1 MFEYNTI
8 NYISRTELDTDDLE
22 TITVEISKP
31 RSKPFIVNCMYRPPN
46 STVEL
51 FSAYEKLIEKL
62 DSENKEIILIG
73 DFNCDWTGVKSG
85 TMKPQTNKLHEITE
99 AFQFEQMIEQPT
111 RITDHS
117 ETIIDLVFTN
127 KPELVTNFGVIHIG
141 ISDHSLIFLQ
151 RKISVPRSEPKLI
164 NKRNF
169 KYYNVDAFRSDLTAC
184 LANLTLTIQD
194 PNDMWSEWKDRF
206 LAAADMHAPQ
216 ETKKVRSVNSPWITK
231 NIRQKMRHRDFLKK
245 KAIQT
250 KSKHYHQAYKKERN
264 ELNKLIKKT
273 KVEYFTNQINSCEKN
288 PKEMWK
294 TINKLTNKT
303 SKITNISEINQNGNR
318 VTDDATI
325 ANTLNEYFNEI
336 GPKLASD
343 LSQSSRS
350 PESYL
355 LPCKSRFQIQNVTI
369 HEVFK
374 SLSKLKTSKS
384 TGYDGI
390 PNKLLKDASDIIAP
404 SLVHIFNASIM
415 TGIFPNDLK
424 VAIISPI
431 HKSGSKTQC
440 NNYRPISVLSAV
452 AKILESLISKQL
464 ETYLEENGVITEHQ
478 AGFRRQHSTQTS
490 LLNVT
495 NQWYINMDNGCL
507 NGALFLDLKKAFDCV
522 DHDIL
527 LMKMYTYGIQDQA
540 LTWFRS
546 YLTGRVQI
554 CKVKQTT
561 SSKRIIKCGV
571 PQGSNLGPLLFLIYI
586 NDLPNCLSTSNSAS
600 VSMFADDT
608 NISSHGADI
617 REINEN
623 LNENLE
629 KVHQWLL
636 SNKLTLNNEKT
647 EYMIIGSKQRLTNI
661 TNDPKIELGE
671 AEIKRVD
678 KSKTLGVI
686 IDEHL
691 TWKNQVDSIRKKV
704 SKGIAMLRR
713 MKEYVPISTLI
724 KVYNAIILS
733 HFDYCSLVWDECADY
748 LLTKLQKLQNRAA
761 RVITGS
767 SYETNSEDILS
778 ELNWQPLKERF
789 RIKKAMFAYNVRN
802 NDKLPQSIINRFK
815 TKDNSNYNLRNNYTD
830 FVLKK
835 PKTNFMKKS
844 ITYSAASLWNKLPK
858 SAKTKGIGVAEFK
871 SILDRR

>member
-1 MFEYNTI
+1 
-8 NYISRTELDTDDLE
+8 
-22 TITVEISKP
+22 
-31 RSKPFIVNCMYRPPN
+31 
-46 STVEL
+46 
-51 FSAYEKLIEKL
+51 
-62 DSENKEIILIG
+62 
-73 DFNCDWTGVKSG
+73 
-85 TMKPQTNKLHEITE
+85 MKPQTNKLHEITE

-111 RITDHS
+111 RITDNS

-169 KYYNVDAFRSDLTAC
+169 KHYNVDAFRSDLAAY

-194 PNDMWSEWKDRF
+194 PDDMWSEWKDRF
-206 LAAADMHAPQ
+206 LTVADMHAPQ
-216 ETKKVRSVNSPWITK
+216 ETKKVRNVNSPWITK

-325 ANTLNEYFNEI
+325 ANTLNESFNEI

-424 VAIISPI
+424 VAIILPI
-431 HKSGSKTQC
+431 HTSGCKTQC
-440 NNYRPISVLSAV
+440 NNYRSISVLSAV

-507 NGALFLDLKKAFDCV
+507 NGVLFLDLKKAFDCV

-540 LTWFRS
+540 LKRFRS

-691 TWKNQVDSIRKKV
+691 TWKNQV
-704 SKGIAMLRR
+704 IAMLRR
-713 MKEYVPISTLI
+713 MKECVPISTLI

-761 RVITGS
+761 RVINGS
-767 SYETNSEDILS
+767 SYETNSKDILS

-815 TKDNSNYNLRNNYTD
+815 TKDNSNYNLR
-830 FVLKK
+830 
-835 PKTNFMKKS
+835 KT
-844 ITYSAASLWNKLPK
+844 IPTLC
-858 SAKTKGIGVAEFK
+858 
-871 SILDRR
+871 

>member
-1 MFEYNTI
+1 M
-8 NYISRTELDTDDLE
+8 
-22 TITVEISKP
+22 
-31 RSKPFIVNCMYRPPN
+31 
-46 STVEL
+46 
-51 FSAYEKLIEKL
+51 
-62 DSENKEIILIG
+62 
-73 DFNCDWTGVKSG
+73 
-85 TMKPQTNKLHEITE
+85 
-99 AFQFEQMIEQPT
+99 QPT

-169 KYYNVDAFRSDLTAC
+169 KHYNVDAFRSDLAAY

-194 PNDMWSEWKDRF
+194 PDDMWSQWKDRF
-206 LAAADMHAPQ
+206 LTVADMHAPQ
-216 ETKKVRSVNSPWITK
+216 ETKKVRNVNSPWITK

-325 ANTLNEYFNEI
+325 ANTLNESFNEI

-384 TGYDGI
+384 IGYDGI

-431 HKSGSKTQC
+431 HKSGCKTQC

-507 NGALFLDLKKAFDCV
+507 NGVLFLDLKKAFDCV

-527 LMKMYTYGIQDQA
+527 LMKMYTYGIQD
-540 LTWFRS
+540 
-546 YLTGRVQI
+546 
-554 CKVKQTT
+554 
-561 SSKRIIKCGV
+561 
-571 PQGSNLGPLLFLIYI
+571 
-586 NDLPNCLSTSNSAS
+586 
-600 VSMFADDT
+600 
-608 NISSHGADI
+608 
-617 REINEN
+617 
-623 LNENLE
+623 
-629 KVHQWLL
+629 
-636 SNKLTLNNEKT
+636 
-647 EYMIIGSKQRLTNI
+647 
-661 TNDPKIELGE
+661 
-671 AEIKRVD
+671 
-678 KSKTLGVI
+678 
-686 IDEHL
+686 
-691 TWKNQVDSIRKKV
+691 
-704 SKGIAMLRR
+704 
-713 MKEYVPISTLI
+713 
-724 KVYNAIILS
+724 
-733 HFDYCSLVWDECADY
+733 
-748 LLTKLQKLQNRAA
+748 
-761 RVITGS
+761 
-767 SYETNSEDILS
+767 
-778 ELNWQPLKERF
+778 
-789 RIKKAMFAYNVRN
+789 
-802 NDKLPQSIINRFK
+802 
-815 TKDNSNYNLRNNYTD
+815 
-830 FVLKK
+830 
-835 PKTNFMKKS
+835 
-844 ITYSAASLWNKLPK
+844 
-858 SAKTKGIGVAEFK
+858 
-871 SILDRR
+871 